1 MKFLNKIFN
10 YLIGAGLVGYG
21 FFFYFKDKSQL
32 NSRNDQLQVTHS
44 SSVDPQRMVNK
55 HLQQTSQNMIRGQAE
70 QKKMIDAAIRES
82 MKLKEKPM
90 PIPDI
95 PLEAQLHKNTII
107 LDKPSVSE
115 KNSNPKLNSTEA
127 MDKNEYARQFIENAR
142 KGGYEIE
149 LSEDLEVI
157 KATPI
162 RSPSNNFDQ
171 VEILPSN

>member
-21 FFFYFKDKSQL
+21 FFFYFKDKGQL
-32 NSRNDQLQVTHS
+32 GSKNAPIQVTHS
-44 SSVDPQRMVNK
+44 SSIDPQRIVNK
-55 HLQQTSQNMIRGQAE
+55 HLQDTSHNMIRGQAE
-70 QKKMIDAAIRES
+70 QKKMIDAALRES
-82 MKLKEKPM
+82 MKLKEKPI
-90 PIPDI
+90 PVPDI
-95 PLEAQLHKNTII
+95 PLEAQLHKNTVI
-107 LDKPSVSE
+107 LNKPVIPQ
-115 KNSNPKLNSTEA
+115 KNSNPKSNEV

-142 KGGYEIE
+142 RGGYEIE

-157 KATPI
+157 KSTPI